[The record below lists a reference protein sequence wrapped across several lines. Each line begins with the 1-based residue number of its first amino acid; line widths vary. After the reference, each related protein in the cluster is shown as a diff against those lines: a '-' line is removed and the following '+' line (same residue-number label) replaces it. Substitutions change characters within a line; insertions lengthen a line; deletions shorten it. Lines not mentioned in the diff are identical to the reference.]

1 MTAYEILMVVITL
14 ALLVVE
20 IIKVCK
26 SDNIVNNRSG

>member
-1 MTAYEILMVVITL
+1 MTAYEILMIVITL

-26 SDNIVNNRSG
+26 SDNKK